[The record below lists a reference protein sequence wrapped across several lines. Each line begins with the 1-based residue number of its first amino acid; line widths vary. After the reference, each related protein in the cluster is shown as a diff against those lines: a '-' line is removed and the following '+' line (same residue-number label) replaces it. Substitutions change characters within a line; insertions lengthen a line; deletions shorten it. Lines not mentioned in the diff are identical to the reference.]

1 MKKLITNISRIHTR
15 ERGCDFDTILIED
28 GIISAIGMRDDFAR
42 EIRRGIHIID
52 ADRHA
57 VLPGFIDSHMHFC
70 HSCVVGTAIDL
81 RSCLT
86 RTSIL
91 AAIRDNISTCE
102 TYPFVFCTNFN
113 LDHVPIEEY
122 PTSDDIERE
131 FPGCLITLEEC
142 TGHMSISTAHTLAA
156 AGVDKSSCI
165 NPLTGT
171 FTGYVCGEANRKLS
185 SFFKRHICDFVNLR
199 HLMLSSAN
207 KLTEKGVTCIHAITA
222 EEDLPHLLS
231 VRDELPFRTR
241 IYTETFDTELVKSRG
256 LHQIGGCGKVC
267 VDGDTTPYTAA
278 MLEPYI
284 NSNNY
289 GQLYY
294 SDEELNAYVRAAHD
308 SDLQICLHCVGD
320 AASTQLINAIEA
332 VQQETPKP
340 LRHRIEHFEFA
351 TDEMVKRVKE
361 LKICL
366 SVQPSF
372 NHFWASDTYIPQI
385 GPERAKTADPL
396 KRLLDAGI
404 HVSFGSDCPVTPCDP
419 MLAIHSAL
427 NHSVESE
434 RLDINTAIDCQTYQ
448 SAYCAFEENEY
459 GSIAVG
465 KHADLVILERDPL
478 TTPREEIKD
487 IRVLCTLRDGEIV
500 FER

>member
-15 ERGCDFDTILIED
+15 EGGCSSDTILVED
-28 GIISAIGMRDDFAR
+28 GIITALGMRDDFVQ
-42 EIRRGIHIID
+42 EIRHGIRVID
-52 ADRHA
+52 ADQHT

-70 HSCVVGTAIDL
+70 HACRVGTAIDL
-81 RSCLT
+81 RNCLT
-86 RTSIL
+86 RSSIL
-91 AAIRDNISTCE
+91 AVIRENIPTCA
-102 TYPFVFCTNFN
+102 TYPFILCTNFN
-113 LDHVPIEEY
+113 LDYVPIEEY
-122 PTSDDIERE
+122 PTDDDLERE

-142 TGHMSISTAHTLAA
+142 TGHMSISTASTLTA
-156 AGVDKSSCI
+156 AGIDRNSCI

-171 FTGYVCGEANRKLS
+171 FTGYVCGEANHKLS
-185 SFFKRHICDFVNLR
+185 AFFKRHTCDSANAR
-199 HLMLSSAN
+199 HLMLSYAN
-207 KLTEKGVTCIHAITA
+207 ALTEKGVTAIHAITA
-222 EEDLPHLLS
+222 EEDLPHLLD
-231 VRDELPFRTR
+231 VIDELPFRTR
-241 IYTETFDTELVKSRG
+241 IYTETFDTELVKSKG
-256 LHQIGGCGKVC
+256 LGQIGGCGKVC

-289 GQLYY
+289 GTLYY
-294 SDEELNAYVRAAHD
+294 SDEELNTYVRAAHD
-308 SDLQICLHCVGD
+308 NDLQICLHCVGD

-332 VQQETPKP
+332 ARRETPKP

-351 TDEMVKRVKE
+351 TDEMVKRVKD

-366 SVQPSF
+366 SVQPAF
-372 NHFWASDTYIPQI
+372 NHFWPNDTYIPQI
-385 GPERAKTADPL
+385 GSERAKTADPL

-427 NHSVESE
+427 NHSTESE
-434 RLDINTAIDCQTYQ
+434 RLDIHTAIDCQTYQ

-478 TTPREEIKD
+478 TTPCEELKD
-487 IRVLCTLRDGEIV
+487 IRVLRTLREGEII